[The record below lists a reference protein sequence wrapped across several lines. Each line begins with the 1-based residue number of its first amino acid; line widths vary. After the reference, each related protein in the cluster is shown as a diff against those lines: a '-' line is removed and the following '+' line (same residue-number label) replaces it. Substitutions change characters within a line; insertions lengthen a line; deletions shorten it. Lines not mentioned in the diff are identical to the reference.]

1 MSRRA
6 VASVAAHSVA
16 VERRVSF
23 DVSILILYDCQP
35 RYVRADGGVLH
46 LALAL
51 AIGKYGE
58 VYAGGFGENGYPA
71 VAYIGG

>member
-1 MSRRA
+1 MTRA
-6 VASVAAHSVA
+6 A
-16 VERRVSF
+16 F
-23 DVSILILYDCQP
+23 T
-35 RYVRADGGVLH
+35 VRAFADDKVDPVWTYARTDAGMLH

-58 VYAGGFGENGYPA
+58 VYAGGLGENGYPA